1 MACIARSM
9 DRTQTREASANPAD
23 AIEIHEVDSQRAPVR
38 LPDVGPAILV
48 RHMLGPYL
56 GEADVGAPGA
66 SRLLALRA
74 GATLIEDLQL
84 GSRLRMARPFHAID
98 VVIPW
103 SVLDIIAIQAHAA
116 PIEGLEASSGVD
128 LADPTIEHLIGAM
141 LAPLGEGFFSS
152 RPYLAHLK
160 LALATHVAHAY
171 GRPRPHERLARGGL
185 APHLLRRAQQILQ
198 SNLQAGLSLV
208 TLAKACGLSTRH
220 FARAFQESAGVTPH
234 QWMTTARITA
244 AKAMMRQTALPL
256 AQIADLC
263 GFSDQSHLT
272 RVFKREEGLPPA
284 SWRRDH
290 RQTRESCRGVG
301 GVIGAVGPN

>member
-1 MACIARSM
+1 MLRLTQAPNIAIATLWADLLCEAGMA
-9 DRTQTREASANPAD
+9 AS
-23 AIEIHEVDSQRAPVR
+23 VQRQ
-38 LPDVGPAILV
+38 
-48 RHMLGPYL
+48 YL
-56 GEADVGAPGA
+56 GAA
-66 SRLLALRA
+66 A
-74 GATLIEDLQL
+74 GHLPPDQCLPEVWVE
-84 GSRLRMARPFHAID
+84 H
-98 VVIPW
+98 
-103 SVLDIIAIQAHAA
+103 
-116 PIEGLEASSGVD
+116 
-128 LADPTIEHLIGAM
+128 DP
-141 LAPLGEGFFSS
+141 
-152 RPYLAHLK
+152 
-160 LALATHVAHAY
+160 HV
-171 GRPRPHERLARGGL
+171 P
-185 APHLLRRAQQILQ
+185 RAQQILQ
-198 SNLQAGLSLV
+198 SNLQSGLSLV